1 MKYLFGILLLVMTAF
16 LAVIQFVRNVKFAAM
31 TDRRNRLSPWIL
43 VAGSFVI
50 IVDMCSPGTTTVRLT
65 ADLMLPATCF
75 ILLTS
80 SLWHY
85 KKISW
90 LVCGVIIIELLQA
103 LYYMAGLARLLPPPH
118 LYVSLFV
125 QVLALAVITVQFLA
139 GIWKRM
145 SSIKEVMKSGTIW
158 TNVLLSVDALYPLL
172 ILLNYSF
179 YLLASA
185 IAGTFEGLHSYIFL
199 IVAALSLASLALR
212 IYLDAAFVLWQQQE
226 RRIVESM
233 KVTSVESAI
242 DVSRIEDIY
251 KDIYERVVAYFENE
265 KPFLDN
271 KLTINDVVRSLYTNK
286 LYISRAISQFT
297 GRNFCQFVNYYR
309 VIYSMQCFRENPD
322 LKIYELATMSGFNSI
337 VSYNMA
343 FRLFMGEN
351 PSEWCRKEKTRKI
364 KNKK

>member
-1 MKYLFGILLLVMTAF
+1 MKYLFGILLLVMTAV
-16 LAVIQFVRNVKFAAM
+16 LAVFQFFRNVKFAAM
-31 TDRRNRLSPWIL
+31 MDKRNRISPWIL
-43 VAGSFVI
+43 LTGTFVL
-50 IVDMCSPGTTTVRLT
+50 IVDLCTPGTGPVRQT
-65 ADLMLPATCF
+65 ADLMLPIACL
-75 ILLTS
+75 ILLAS
-80 SLWHY
+80 SLWRY

-90 LVCGVIIIELLQA
+90 LVGVLLIIELVMA
-103 LYYMAGLARLLPPPH
+103 LYYMAGLSGLLPPPH
-118 LYVSLFV
+118 LYVSIAV
-125 QVLALAVITVQFLA
+125 EVAGLAVVAFQFVL
-139 GIWKRM
+139 GVRKRM

-158 TNVLLSVDALYPLL
+158 TNVVLGVDAVYPTLMLL
-172 ILLNYSF
+172 IFSL
-179 YLLASA
+179 YLLASCLL
-185 IAGTFEGLHSYIFL
+185 GSFEGVHSYIYL
-199 IVAALSLASLALR
+199 ITAGLTLTALALR
-212 IYLDAAFVLWQQQE
+212 LYLDSAFVLWQQQE

-242 DVSRIEDIY
+242 DVSRIEDVY
-251 KDIYERVVAYFENE
+251 KEIYERVIAYFENE

-322 LKIYELATMSGFNSI
+322 LKMHELATMSGFNSI

-351 PSEWCRKEKTRKI
+351 PSEWSKKEKSRKI

>member
-1 MKYLFGILLLVMTAF
+1 MKYLFGILLLVMTAV
-16 LAVIQFVRNVKFAAM
+16 LAVFQFFRNVKFAAM
-31 TDRRNRLSPWIL
+31 VDQRNRISPWIL
-43 VAGSFVI
+43 LTGSFVL
-50 IVDMCSPGTTTVRLT
+50 IVDMCTPGTGIVRMT
-65 ADLMLPATCF
+65 ADLMLPITCF
-75 ILLTS
+75 IILAS
-80 SLWHY
+80 SLWNY

-90 LVCGVIIIELLQA
+90 LIGVLIILELLLA
-103 LYYMAGLARLLPPPH
+103 LYYMACLSGLLPLPH
-118 LYVSLFV
+118 MYVSV
-125 QVLALAVITVQFLA
+125 VVEVVCLAVIALQFVL
-139 GIWKRM
+139 GVRKRM
-145 SSIKEVMKSGTIW
+145 GSIKEVMKSGTIW
-158 TNVLLSVDALYPLL
+158 TNVLLSVDAVYPVLMLL
-172 ILLNYSF
+172 GFSL
-179 YLLASA
+179 YLLAVCLS
-185 IAGTFEGLHSYIFL
+185 GSFEGLHSYIFL
-199 IVAALSLASLALR
+199 VLTGLSLAALALR
-212 IYLDAAFVLWQQQE
+212 LYLDSAFVCWQQQE

-242 DVSRIEDIY
+242 DVSRIDDVY
-251 KDIYERVVAYFENE
+251 KEIYERVIAYFENE

-322 LKIYELATMSGFNSI
+322 LKMHELATMSGFNSI

-351 PSEWCRKEKTRKI
+351 PSEWSKKEKSRKI

>member
-1 MKYLFGILLLVMTAF
+1 MKYLFGILLLVMTAV

-31 TDRRNRLSPWIL
+31 TDKRNRLSPWIL
-43 VAGSFVI
+43 LTAAFVLV
-50 IVDMCSPGTTTVRLT
+50 VDMCSPGTSTVRLT
-65 ADLMLPATCF
+65 ADLMLPIACYV
-75 ILLTS
+75 LLTS
-80 SLWHY
+80 SLWQY

-90 LVCGVIIIELLQA
+90 LVGLLLIVELLQA
-103 LYYMAGLARLLPPPH
+103 LYYMICLAGILPPPH
-118 LYVSLFV
+118 IYVSLV
-125 QVLALAVITVQFLA
+125 VETATMIAIALQLVV

-158 TNVLLSVDALYPLL
+158 TNVVMGVDAVYPLL
-172 ILLNYSF
+172 MMLNFSF
-179 YLLASA
+179 YLFASCLADS
-185 IAGTFEGLHSYIFL
+185 FEGLHSYIFL
-199 IVAALSLASLALR
+199 ILAALSLASLPLR
-212 IYLDAAFVLWQQQE
+212 IYLDSAFVLWQQQE

-242 DVSRIEDIY
+242 DVSRIDDIY
-251 KDIYERVVAYFENE
+251 KDIYERVIAYFEKE

-271 KLTINDVVRSLYTNK
+271 KLTINDVVHSLYTNK

-322 LKIYELATMSGFNSI
+322 LKMHELATMSGFNSI

-351 PSEWCRKEKTRKI
+351 PSEWSRKEKTRRI
-364 KNKK
+364 KSKK

>member
-1 MKYLFGILLLVMTAF
+1 MKYLFGILLFVMTAF

-31 TDRRNRLSPWIL
+31 ADKRNRLSPWIL
-43 VAGSFVI
+43 LTGAFVL
-50 IVDMCSPGTTTVRLT
+50 IVDMCSPGTSTVRLT
-65 ADLMLPATCF
+65 ADLMLPISCF

-85 KKISW
+85 RKISW
-90 LVCGVIIIELLQA
+90 LVGLVLVVELLQA
-103 LYYMAGLARLLPPPH
+103 LYYMAGLAGLLHPPH
-118 LYVSLFV
+118 HYVSLAV
-125 QVLALAVITVQFLA
+125 EVLALILIVLQFVIGV
-139 GIWKRM
+139 WRRM

-158 TNVLLSVDALYPLL
+158 TNVVLSVDAVFPLL
-172 ILLNYSF
+172 MLLNYSL
-179 YLLASA
+179 YLVAVS
-185 IAGTFEGLHSYIFL
+185 ISGTFEGLHSYIFL
-199 IVAALSLASLALR
+199 IIAGLSLASLELR
-212 IYLDAAFVLWQQQE
+212 IYLDSAFVLWQGQE

-251 KDIYERVVAYFENE
+251 KDIYERVIAYFENE

-271 KLTINDVVRSLYTNK
+271 KLTINEVVRSLYTNK

>member
-31 TDRRNRLSPWIL
+31 VDKRSRLSPWIL
-43 VAGSFVI
+43 LTGSFVL
-50 IVDMCSPGTTTVRLT
+50 IVDMCSPGTCTVRMT
-65 ADLMLPATCF
+65 ADLLLPITSF
-75 ILLTS
+75 VLLVS

-85 KKISW
+85 KKIAW
-90 LVCGVIIIELLQA
+90 LVALLVILELMQA
-103 LYYMAGLARLLPPPH
+103 LYYMISLTGLLPPPH
-118 LYVSLFV
+118 LYVSLAV
-125 QVLALAVITVQFLA
+125 EIAALTVIAFQLVI

-145 SSIKEVMKSGTIW
+145 KSIKEVMKSGTIW
-158 TNVLLSVDALYPLL
+158 TNVMVSVDAVYPLL
-172 ILLNYSF
+172 MIMNFSL
-179 YLLASA
+179 YLFVTCLVGS
-185 IAGTFEGLHSYIFL
+185 FEGIHSYMFL
-199 IVAALSLASLALR
+199 IVAGLSLAALALR
-212 IYLDAAFVLWQQQE
+212 LYLDSAFVVWQRQE

-233 KVTSVESAI
+233 KVTSVESAV
-242 DVSRIEDIY
+242 DVSRIDNIY
-251 KDIYERVVAYFENE
+251 KDIYERVIAYFEKE

-271 KLTINDVVRSLYTNK
+271 KLTINDVVHSLYTNK

-322 LKIYELATMSGFNSI
+322 LKMHELATMSGFNSI

-351 PSEWCRKEKTRKI
+351 PSEWSRKEKTRKI
-364 KNKK
+364 KSKK

>member
-16 LAVIQFVRNVKFAAM
+16 LAVIQFVRNVKLAAM
-31 TDRRNRLSPWIL
+31 ADKRNRLSPWIL
-43 VAGSFVI
+43 LTGAFVL
-50 IVDMCSPGTTTVRLT
+50 IVDMCSPGTSTVRLT
-65 ADLMLPATCF
+65 ADLVLPISCLV
-75 ILLTS
+75 LLTS

-85 KKISW
+85 KKISS
-90 LVCGVIIIELLQA
+90 LVGLVLVVELFQA
-103 LYYMAGLARLLPPPH
+103 LCYMVGLVGLLPPPH
-118 LYVSLFV
+118 LYVSLAVEVVALTFIALQFV
-125 QVLALAVITVQFLA
+125 A

-145 SSIKEVMKSGTIW
+145 GSVKEVMKSGTIW
-158 TNVLLSVDALYPLL
+158 TNVVMGVDAVYPVLM
-172 ILLNYSF
+172 LLNF
-179 YLLASA
+179 LLYLVVTCLTGS
-185 IAGTFEGLHSYIFL
+185 FEGVHSYAFL
-199 IVAALSLASLALR
+199 VVSGLSLAALALR
-212 IYLDAAFVLWQQQE
+212 LYMDSAFVLWQRQE

-233 KVTSVESAI
+233 KVTSVESAV
-242 DVSRIEDIY
+242 DVSRIDNVY
-251 KDIYERVVAYFENE
+251 KAIYERVITYFENE

-271 KLTINDVVRSLYTNK
+271 KLTINDVVHSLYTNK

-322 LKIYELATMSGFNSI
+322 LKMHELATMSGFNSI

-351 PSEWCRKEKTRKI
+351 PSEWSRKEKMRKI